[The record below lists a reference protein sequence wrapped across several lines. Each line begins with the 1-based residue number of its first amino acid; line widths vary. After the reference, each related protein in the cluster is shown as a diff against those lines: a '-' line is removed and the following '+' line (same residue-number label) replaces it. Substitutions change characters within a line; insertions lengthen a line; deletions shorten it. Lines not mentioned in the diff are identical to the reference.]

1 MMTEE
6 ASVQLLQGKTVL
18 VTGASAGIGRAAAV
32 GAAQHGAD
40 VAINYH
46 SDEAGA
52 AAAVAAIEALGR
64 RAIAIKGDV
73 AEPETAS
80 RFIEGAVTALGRVDV
95 FVNNAGICPFHAF
108 LDMPVE
114 TVERTMRVNL
124 HGAYFMVQAAANQM
138 VRQGGGGA
146 IVAVSSISALVGGE
160 FQTHYTP
167 TKAGVHSL
175 MQSAAIAL
183 GRHGIRC
190 NSVLPG
196 TILTDINKED
206 LADPEKRARM
216 AARVPLGRLGD
227 AEDLAGPI
235 IFLASDLARYV
246 TGAAL
251 LVDGGA
257 FVNLQ

>member
-1 MMTEE
+1 MK
-6 ASVQLLQGKTVL
+6 LLEGKTVL
-18 VTGASAGIGRAAAV
+18 VTGGSTGIGRAAAI
-32 GAAQHGAD
+32 GAAQHGAN
-40 VAINYH
+40 VAINYAS
-46 SDEAGA
+46 SDDKA
-52 AAAVAAIEALGR
+52 ASCVAEIEALGQKGL
-64 RAIAIKGDV
+64 AVKGDV
-73 AEPETAS
+73 ALPETATD
-80 RFIEGAVTALGRVDV
+80 FVNKAVEAFGRVDV
-95 FVNNAGICPFHAF
+95 MVSNAGICPFHAF

-114 TVERTMRVNL
+114 TVDRTFRVNL
-124 HGAYFMVQAAANQM
+124 HGAYYMVQAAANQM
-138 VRQGGGGA
+138 VRQGEGGA

-196 TILTDINKED
+196 TILTEINKED
-206 LADPEKRARM
+206 LADQDKRDRMTARI
-216 AARVPLGRLGD
+216 PLGRLGES
-227 AEDLAGPI
+227 EDLAGPI
-235 IFLASDLARYV
+235 VFLASDMAAYV

>member
-1 MMTEE
+1 M
-6 ASVQLLQGKTVL
+6 LLEGKVVL
-18 VTGASAGIGRAAAV
+18 VTGASAGIGRAAAI
-32 GAAQHGAD
+32 GAARHGAD
-40 VAINYH
+40 VAINYN
-46 SDEAGA
+46 SDDAGA
-52 AAAVAAIEALGR
+52 DSCVAEIAAMGR
-64 RAIAIKGDV
+64 RAFALKGDV
-73 AEPETAS
+73 AERSTAVE
-80 RFIEGAVTALGRVDV
+80 FVAKAVAALGRVDV

-108 LDMPVE
+108 LDMPEE
-114 TVERTMRVNL
+114 TFERTMKVNL
-124 HGAYFMVQAAANQM
+124 HGAYYMVQAAANQM
-138 VRQGGGGA
+138 VKQGHGGA

-183 GRHGIRC
+183 GKHGIRC

-206 LADPEKRARM
+206 LADPAKRAYM
-216 AARVPLGRLGD
+216 AGRIPLGRLGA

-235 IFLASDLARYV
+235 VFLASDLAAYV

-251 LVDGGA
+251 LVDGGM

>member
-1 MMTEE
+1 MD
-6 ASVQLLQGKTVL
+6 LLDGKVLL
-18 VTGASAGIGRAAAV
+18 VTGANAGIGRAVAI
-32 GAAQHGAD
+32 GAAREGAD
-40 VAINYH
+40 VAINYLENDATAQ
-46 SDEAGA
+46 SCIAE
-52 AAAVAAIEALGR
+52 IEALGR
-64 RAIAIKGDV
+64 RGVAIQGDV
-73 AEPETAS
+73 ADPAS
-80 RFIEGAVTALGRVDV
+80 AARFVDGAVAALGRVDI
-95 FVNNAGICPFHAF
+95 FVSNAGICPFHAF

-114 TVERTMRVNL
+114 TLERTMRVNL

-138 VRQGGGGA
+138 VRQGQGGA

-160 FQTHYTP
+160 YQTHYTP

-183 GRHGIRC
+183 GKHGIRC

-196 TILTDINKED
+196 TILTDINKDD
-206 LADPEKRARM
+206 LADADKRAMMEKRI
-216 AARVPLGRLGD
+216 PLGRLGQPD
-227 AEDLAGPI
+227 DLVGPVV
-235 IFLASDLARYV
+235 FLASDMARYV

>member
-1 MMTEE
+1 M
-6 ASVQLLQGKTVL
+6 LLDGKAVL
-18 VTGASAGIGRAAAV
+18 VTGASAGIGRAAAI
-32 GAAQHGAD
+32 GAARHGAD
-40 VAINYH
+40 VAINFLGGA
-46 SDEAGA
+46 EA
-52 AAAVAAIEALGR
+52 AAACVVEIEALGR
-64 RAIAIKGDV
+64 KAVAIEGDV
-73 AEPETAS
+73 ADPMTATDFVA
-80 RFIEGAVTALGRVDV
+80 RATAALGRVDV

-114 TVERTMRVNL
+114 KFERTMRVNL

-138 VRQGGGGA
+138 VRQGHGGA

-160 FQTHYTP
+160 YQTHYTP

-175 MQSAAIAL
+175 MQSTAIAL
-183 GRHGIRC
+183 GRYGIRC
-190 NSVLPG
+190 NTVLPG
-196 TILTDINKED
+196 TILTDINKDD
-206 LADPEKRARM
+206 LADIAKRKRM
-216 AARVPLGRLGD
+216 AARIPLGRLGEPD
-227 AEDLAGPI
+227 DLAGPI